1 MSSIT
6 AYESDNLTVVTAEW
20 EWIGSPEGAI
30 QTIRIHLA
38 MLING
43 KIKNIYTEMPIE
55 KKLFK
60 DPDEAEDSDEKT
72 ELLNRVKTQY
82 WYTLV
87 DWTAWN
93 TLLDIIKQLGY
104 GSDIQYRDIE
114 HWLEKLYIK

>member
-1 MSSIT
+1 
-6 AYESDNLTVVTAEW
+6 
-20 EWIGSPEGAI
+20 
-30 QTIRIHLA
+30 
-38 MLING
+38 
-43 KIKNIYTEMPIE
+43 MPIE